1 MALVAN
7 AGFDEVLV
15 DPAAHQT
22 VRFDGTRSQVDFP
35 NALTLIEWSC
45 RAVAGAPV
53 APVVF
58 STGNAVTGTL
68 TPAFTGNFARPPYT
82 VRLTLDDGS
91 GPVFDEMLIKALGQV
106 NKAQVTGNSIA
117 NNIP

>member
-35 NALTLIEWSC
+35 HALTFVEWSC
-45 RAVAGAPV
+45 RSVAGVPIT
-53 APVVF
+53 PVVF
-58 STGNAVTGTL
+58 STGFL
-68 TPAFTGNFARPPYT
+68 TTSFVGNFSRPPYT
-82 VRLTLDDGS
+82 IRLTLDDGS
-91 GPVFDEMLIKALGQV
+91 GPVFDEMVLSALGQV
-106 NKAQVTGNSIA
+106 NKAQVTGNSVA